1 MCQQKYPMHLSNLDP
16 IIHAFHHI
24 LRPFCLHELI
34 SSKFPHQVLSNYYA
48 TTSLLDLPNLTSME
62 TSLIMAGTLLILTTV
77 SLSDNCL
84 LFVSKRTSISANLCR
99 HFQQICSKLPIHW
112 PGLSHSSPSSK
123 PTPLCVCAGS
133 LPQQATAAPTKQAG
147 TTGGAA
153 PGDRS
158 TPAINVIANPSAL
171 LTGQVPNTHV
181 THVPSARSTARSP
194 ADGVPRNPATG

>member
-1 MCQQKYPMHLSNLDP
+1 MHLSNLDP

-34 SSKFPHQVLSNYYA
+34 SSKFPHQVLSNYYYA

-133 LPQQATAAPTKQAG
+133 LPRQATAAPTKQAG

-181 THVPSARSTARSP
+181 TPVPSARSTSRSP